1 MPMILLLD
9 DDDLFRHYLTAL
21 LRRAGY
27 DVRAFSNG
35 SEVQRLIR
43 AERFDAV
50 ITDLYMP
57 HVDGIEI
64 VCAVKRHSPSIPVI
78 GISGGPM
85 GSRDPC
91 RTAMTVLGADAM
103 LTKPIDAPALFAI
116 LHRAIHSTARSADEK
131 NDHADNAR

>member
-1 MPMILLLD
+1 MPKILLLD
-9 DDDLFRHYLTAL
+9 DDALFRQYLTAL
-21 LRRAGY
+21 LKRAGY
-27 DVRAFSNG
+27 DVHAYSNG
-35 SEVQRLIR
+35 LESLKLIEV
-43 AERFDAV
+43 ERFDAV

-91 RTAMTVLGADAM
+91 RTAMTVLGAQAM
-103 LTKPIDAPALFAI
+103 LTKPIDATAFFAV
-116 LHRAIHSTARSADEK
+116 LRHAIYSTARSAAEK
-131 NDHADNAR
+131 NVHAEDAR

>member
-1 MPMILLLD
+1 MPKILLLD
-9 DDDLFRHYLTAL
+9 DDALFRHYLAAL
-21 LRRAGY
+21 LERAGY
-27 DVRAFSNG
+27 DVHAYSNG
-35 SEVQRLIR
+35 SEALKLIEV
-43 AERFDAV
+43 ERFDAV
-50 ITDLYMP
+50 VTDLYMP
-57 HVDGIEI
+57 LVDGIEI
-64 VCAVKRHSPSIPVI
+64 VCAVKRHSPSTPVI

-91 RTAMTVLGADAM
+91 RMAMTVLGAQEM

>member
-1 MPMILLLD
+1 MPKILLLD
-9 DDDLFRHYLTAL
+9 DDALFRQYLTAL
-21 LRRAGY
+21 LKRAGY
-27 DVRAFSNG
+27 DVHAYSNG
-35 SEVQRLIR
+35 SEALKLIEI
-43 AERFDAV
+43 ERFDAV

-91 RTAMTVLGADAM
+91 RTAMTVLGAHAM
-103 LTKPIDAPALFAI
+103 LTKPIDATAFFAV
-116 LHRAIHSTARSADEK
+116 LRHAVLSTARSAAEK
-131 NDHADNAR
+131 NVHADDAR